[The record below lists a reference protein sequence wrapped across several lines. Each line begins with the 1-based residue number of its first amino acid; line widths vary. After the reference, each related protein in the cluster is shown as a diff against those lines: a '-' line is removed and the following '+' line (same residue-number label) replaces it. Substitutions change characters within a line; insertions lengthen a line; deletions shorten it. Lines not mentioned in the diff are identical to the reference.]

1 MEKHNLPLLPY
12 ELDALAPHISHKTM
26 EFHYGKHLQTYLN
39 NLNNLI
45 AGSEYENMTLEE
57 IVRKSEG
64 PVFNNAA
71 QSWNHI
77 FFFEGLG
84 KASANKAEPTGA
96 LLESIELSFGSFGAM
111 KEQMSKAAVG
121 QFGSGWAWLV
131 VKGKELEI
139 VTTSNAGT
147 PLKEGKT
154 PILCIDVWEHAY
166 YLDYQNRRADY
177 ISEIWQLIDWAKIE
191 QRFGEAVIGK

>member
-45 AGSEYENMTLEE
+45 AGSEYESMPLEE

>member
-12 ELDALAPHISHKTM
+12 VLDALAPHISHKTM